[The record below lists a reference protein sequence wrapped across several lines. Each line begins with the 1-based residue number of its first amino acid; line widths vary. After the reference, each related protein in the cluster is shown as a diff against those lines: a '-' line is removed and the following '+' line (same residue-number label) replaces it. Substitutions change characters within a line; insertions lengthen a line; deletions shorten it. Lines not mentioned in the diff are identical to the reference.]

1 MRHAGN
7 KVTRRRLLEG
17 AAGIALAARFS
28 RAAAGLRPNI
38 VLCMGDDH
46 GWYET
51 GYNGHPYVKTP
62 VLDEMASQGLR
73 FDRFYSAAPLCSPT
87 RASIMTGRHP
97 NRCGTFSANWSIRPE
112 EITIAH
118 ILRRAGYACG
128 HFGKWHLGPVKADSP
143 TNPGAMGFNEW
154 LSHDNFFEIDPPLSR
169 NGGPPERLKGESSEV
184 IVREAIRFMEKA
196 RQKGQPF
203 LAVIWFGSPHA
214 PYVGLE
220 QDLALYKNAPAELR
234 ARFAEITAMDRAI
247 GQLRTYLK
255 KAGLRENT
263 LLWYCGDNGVPQ
275 EGRLDM
281 PLRGHKG
288 QLYEGGLRVPGILEW
303 PAVISR
309 PRATQV
315 NAVTSDMLPTICDL
329 LGLALPRRPPDG
341 ISLKPLLDGT
351 MTVRPQPVCFWAY
364 DVRHERKS
372 NPEPYIRRELQEGT
386 TPTATLMNGRYT
398 RTFENYRHP
407 RIRPEDFRGDAA
419 ILDNR
424 YKLVVVGEPPAT
436 ELYDVREEP
445 GEKVNLIAREPALA
459 KRMEQQL
466 RDWQRSVLTS
476 LTGADYASD

>member
-1 MRHAGN
+1 MPNAHDLL
-7 KVTRRRLLEG
+7 TRRRLLEG
-17 AAGIALAARFS
+17 AAGVALTRPFS
-28 RAAAGLRPNI
+28 RAAGAPRPNI

-51 GYNGHPYVKTP
+51 GYNGHPYLKTP

-73 FDRFYSAAPLCSPT
+73 FERLYAAAPVCSPT

-97 NRCGTFSANWSIRPE
+97 NRCGTFGANWSIRPE
-112 EITIAH
+112 EVTIAH

-143 TNPGAMGFNEW
+143 TNPGAMGFDEW
-154 LSHDNFFEIDPPLSR
+154 LSHDNFFEVDPPLSR

-184 IVREAIRFMEKA
+184 IVQEAVRFMEKA
-196 RQKGQPF
+196 RQKGKPF
-203 LAVIWFGSPHA
+203 FAVIWFGSPHA
-214 PYVGLE
+214 PYVALD

-247 GQLRTYLK
+247 GQLRTYLR
-255 KAGLRENT
+255 KAGLRDNT

-288 QLYEGGLRVPGILEW
+288 QLYEGGVRVPGLIEW

-309 PRATQV
+309 PRVTQV
-315 NAVTSDMLPTICDL
+315 NAVTSDMLPTLCDL
-329 LGLALPRRPPDG
+329 LGLALPRRPLDG

-351 MTVRPQPVCFWAY
+351 MTARPQPICFWAY
-364 DVRHERKS
+364 DVRYERKV
-372 NPEPYIRRELQEGT
+372 NPEPYIRGELQEGT
-386 TPTATLMNGRYT
+386 TPTATLMKGRYT

-407 RIRPEDFRGDAA
+407 RVRPEDFRGEAA

-424 YKLVVVGEPPAT
+424 YKLLVVGDPPAT
-436 ELYDVREEP
+436 ELYDLRQDP
-445 GEKVNLIAREPALA
+445 GESMNLVNREAVLA

-476 LTGADYASD
+476 LTGADYARD